1 MSDCEAA
8 SMRPA
13 YALVLAFTCMTMS
26 GLVKAS
32 NSLKSVDY
40 EVFGRVQ
47 GVCFR
52 MYTEDEARKLGVVG
66 WVKNTRQGTVQG
78 QVQGPEEK
86 VDSITRAACPDLL
99 PVSDHEPA
107 FRFCTSPWLQPRT
120 SRTCG
125 TRPLQVHPALQKA
138 LAKTGFHLDSSP
150 RCRLTSPSAV
160 VQWVH

>member
-52 MYTEDEARKLGVVG
+52 MMVPESIRLKLPCSTEK
-66 WVKNTRQGTVQG
+66 
-78 QVQGPEEK
+78 
-86 VDSITRAACPDLL
+86 ITIADDCWDIYYYA
-99 PVSDHEPA
+99 S
-107 FRFCTSPWLQPRT
+107 
-120 SRTCG
+120 
-125 TRPLQVHPALQKA
+125 
-138 LAKTGFHLDSSP
+138 
-150 RCRLTSPSAV
+150 
-160 VQWVH
+160 